1 MASNTKLG
9 LADLRVESFV
19 TALTADEKARIQGG
33 LPPLT
38 EGGESVCAWCG
49 GGGYPTDTGCFNTAC
64 GCPPP
69 GVCGINSWDTQ

>member
-38 EGGESVCAWCG
+38 EGGESVCARL
-49 GGGYPTDTGCFNTAC
+49 
-64 GCPPP
+64 
-69 GVCGINSWDTQ
+69 